1 MIPLRFSTMSSAIRV
16 AIVFSLMASASL
28 TANAQYQVSEPLEHP
43 KQNRHIK
50 VISPET
56 GQQGHRLAY
65 GEVVWQQPAPN
76 QEPAPSKPKR
86 APIYDEK
93 ADAKVQID
101 AALAKAAKEN
111 RRVLIQWGAN
121 WCGWCHLLHE
131 VSKKDR
137 TISKELMYEYDV
149 VLVDIGQF
157 DKHMDL
163 AEKYGA
169 KLKDA
174 GVPFLTILDAQ
185 GKVLGNHETGSLE
198 WPKDSGKE
206 AGHDPTKV
214 VALLKQY
221 EATPWKADEVYAAA
235 VSKANSE
242 KKKVF
247 LHFGAPWCGWCHKL
261 EDWMARP
268 DVSAILVKDFVDCKI
283 DIERM
288 PGAKQIFENY
298 KKGSEQ
304 AGIPWFV
311 FIDPSQVKQGAGG
324 AVITSDATVTEGV
337 ASGNIGFPAAP
348 EEIAHFKAMVLK
360 ARAGMTDA
368 EVEALAVSLVAKDK

>member
-1 MIPLRFSTMSSAIRV
+1 MNRVPSAAVLKAIARASVLPIIVSLGLSV
-16 AIVFSLMASASL
+16 APAF
-28 TANAQYQVSEPLEHP
+28 AQLDH
-43 KQNRHIK
+43 
-50 VISPET
+50 
-56 GQQGHRLAY
+56 
-65 GEVVWQQPAPN
+65 PAPG
-76 QEPAPSKPKR
+76 QPSVPTKKVEPVPQISGGGGEPVQPTPDAPPTKPKR

-93 ADAKVQID
+93 ADAKVQIES
-101 AALAKAAKEN
+101 AIAKAAKEN

-131 VSKKDR
+131 VSKKDQA
-137 TISKELMYEYDV
+137 ISKELMYEYDV

-185 GKVLGNHETGSLE
+185 GKVLGNHETGNLE

-206 AGHDPTKV
+206 AGHDPAKV

-221 EATPWKADEVYAAA
+221 EATPWKADEVFASA
-235 VSKANSE
+235 VSKASSE
-242 KKKVF
+242 HKKVF

-268 DVSAILVKDFVDCKI
+268 DVSAILAKDFIDCKI
-283 DIERM
+283 DVDRM
-288 PGAKQIFENY
+288 PGGKQIFESY

-311 FIDPSQVKQGAGG
+311 FIDPGQVKQGQGGAGG
-324 AVITSDATVTEGV
+324 AIITSDASTKEGV

-360 ARAGMTDA
+360 ARVGLSDG
-368 EVEALAVSLVAKDK
+368 EIEALAATLAPRAK